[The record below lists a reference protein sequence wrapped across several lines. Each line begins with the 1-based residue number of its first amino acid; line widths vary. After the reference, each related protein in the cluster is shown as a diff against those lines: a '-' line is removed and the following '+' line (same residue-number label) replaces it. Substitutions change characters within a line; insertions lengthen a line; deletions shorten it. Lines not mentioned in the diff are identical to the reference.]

1 MCILEILKKV
11 DFSENPYI
19 VIESDNCSY
28 QYKASAHFYGMQMLA
43 NKFQVN
49 VIHILGIAEHGKGEV
64 DHIGGLAK
72 TTLRRAI
79 AAGEFFNDAG
89 EMVEYFNETLHST
102 EHLQYIVKEL
112 EEKDLKS
119 ARAAA
124 RLKVF
129 PSIDGCIKFQIML
142 FECNTTSFVA
152 ANHICI
158 CDTYKMQYGTCS
170 LFKRSELHIVLLK
183 KTTLQNDIGK
193 EGHVISEDF
202 LFPGSSCR

>member
-11 DFSENPYI
+11 DFSKNPYI

-28 QYKASAHFYGMQMLA
+28 QYKSSAHFHGMRTLA

-49 VIHILGIAEHGKGEV
+49 VICIFGIAEHGKGEV

-72 TTLRRAI
+72 NTLRRAI
-79 AAGEFFNDAG
+79 AAGEFFNDVG
-89 EMVEYFNETLHST
+89 EMVEYFGETLHST

-129 PSIDGCIKFQIML
+129 PSIDGCNKFQVML
-142 FECNTTSFVA
+142 FEPNTTSFVA
-152 ANHICI
+152 VNHICI
-158 CDTYKMQYGTCS
+158 CDTCKMQYGTCS
-170 LFKRSELHIVLLK
+170 LFKRSELHIVLLE
-183 KTTLQNDIGK
+183 KTTL
-193 EGHVISEDF
+193 
-202 LFPGSSCR
+202 